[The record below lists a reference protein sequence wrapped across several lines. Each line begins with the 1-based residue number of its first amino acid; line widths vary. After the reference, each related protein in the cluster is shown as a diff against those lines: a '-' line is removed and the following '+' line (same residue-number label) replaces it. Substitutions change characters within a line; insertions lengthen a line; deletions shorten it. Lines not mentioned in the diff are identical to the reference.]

1 MKEAKVS
8 DLPAFIKRGNLDM
21 VAGLVNYYKLSTR
34 VVNIPIPAEE
44 FDFTNGDKL
53 NTSDWN
59 PLLYAVANK

>member
-1 MKEAKVS
+1 
-8 DLPAFIKRGNLDM
+8 M

-34 VVNIPIPAEE
+34 VANIPIPAEE
-44 FDFTNGDKL
+44 IILTNGDKL